1 MFKIDIVLKIRDTH
15 TRRGGNSSA
24 SKNFPP
30 QLSILVKAIAMGRA
44 DWSKSSAAM
53 NQEIGPG
60 PTS

>member
-1 MFKIDIVLKIRDTH
+1 MFKIRDAS
-15 TRRGGNSSA
+15 TRRGGKSSA

-30 QLSILVKAIAMGRA
+30 QLSMLVKAIAMGRA

>member
-1 MFKIDIVLKIRDTH
+1 MWLKIRDAH
-15 TRRGGNSSA
+15 TSRGGKSSA

-30 QLSILVKAIAMGRA
+30 QLSILVKAMAIGRA